1 MCRIYVFTM
10 DKHSKILIVG
20 HDDIVERS
28 LRSFFVNSGYTDV
41 QSSSLIGLDPA
52 IQASVYAY
60 FQKNRPEYI
69 FLGST
74 RSGGIEANRTRGA
87 EFLYHN
93 TESQNNIFYAALK
106 FEAKKILY
114 FASSCVYPRDG
125 AQPMDEDQLLTGPLE
140 KTSEPYAIAK
150 IVGIKLCASFRAQYN
165 FNAVAAVPA
174 TVYGPDS
181 DVEAESGH
189 VLGVLIKK
197 FADAVGENKSEVVVW
212 GTGKPQREFLYVDD
226 FVEAGRFLMERYDGA
241 DMVNIGTG
249 SEVSIKEL
257 AEMIAGVVGFK
268 GRITFDA
275 SKPDGAMRKLLNSE
289 RLARLGWKP
298 KVALRD
304 GIQKTYDWI
313 RKG

>member
-1 MCRIYVFTM
+1 M
-10 DKHSKILIVG
+10 DKDSKILIVG

-28 LRSFFVNSGYTDV
+28 LRSYFDSSGYTDV
-41 QSSSLIGLDPA
+41 QSSSLIGLDPV

-93 TESQNNIFYAALK
+93 IEGQNNIFYAALK

-114 FASSCVYPRDG
+114 FASSCVYPRDCT
-125 AQPMDEDQLLTGPLE
+125 QPMGEDQLLTGPLE
-140 KTSEPYAIAK
+140 KTSEPYAVAK
-150 IVGIKLCASFRAQYN
+150 IAGIKLCETFRAQYN

-174 TVYGPDS
+174 TVYGPQS

-189 VLGVLIKK
+189 VIGVLIKK
-197 FADAVGENKSEVVVW
+197 FADAVRESKSEVVVW
-212 GTGKPQREFLYVDD
+212 GTGKPLREFLYVDD
-226 FVEAGRFLMERYDGA
+226 FVEACCFLMERYDGG

-257 AEMIAGVVGFK
+257 TEMIAGVTGFK

-275 SKPDGAMRKLLNSE
+275 DRPDGTMRKLLNSE
-289 RLARLGWKP
+289 RINRLGWKAR
-298 KVALRD
+298 VALRD
-304 GIQKTYDWI
+304 GIQKTYEWV